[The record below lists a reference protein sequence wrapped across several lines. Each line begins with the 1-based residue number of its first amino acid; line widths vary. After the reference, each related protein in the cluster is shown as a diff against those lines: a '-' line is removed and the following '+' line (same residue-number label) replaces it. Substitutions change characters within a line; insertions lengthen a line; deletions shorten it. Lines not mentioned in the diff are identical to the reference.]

1 MFSWLKNKL
10 NSIIPDDIQKGVITS
25 NFCTIKNGSKI
36 SVPTGVVCYINYK
49 DKNYLELNAGEYTLN
64 ETTLPELCEKQ
75 KGKNK
80 KLKKIKIDFY
90 FVNTKQFDISFT
102 YKDKVEIQNRLAK
115 LIFTIKYNCNAIDSK
130 KLFKSILYIIPD
142 PDSVSSAILINDY
155 LRESLMNYF
164 FKRDLENIHLTS
176 DMKEEIKNRISKSLA
191 KIGLQLNSFE
201 ILIEERVKRKKSSN
215 TEISH
220 TGFFDSFNNSLTQ
233 SKQGTD
239 QVDKNFVANKIVVEK
254 SIENVDQNKKK
265 EYTSSDQANT
275 TIDRH
280 SSNENSNISVCPRCQ
295 NRLIKGSKYC
305 HRCGYQIN

>member
-1 MFSWLKNKL
+1 
-10 NSIIPDDIQKGVITS
+10 
-25 NFCTIKNGSKI
+25 
-36 SVPTGVVCYINYK
+36 
-49 DKNYLELNAGEYTLN
+49 
-64 ETTLPELCEKQ
+64 
-75 KGKNK
+75 
-80 KLKKIKIDFY
+80 
-90 FVNTKQFDISFT
+90 
-102 YKDKVEIQNRLAK
+102 
-115 LIFTIKYNCNAIDSK
+115 
-130 KLFKSILYIIPD
+130 
-142 PDSVSSAILINDY
+142 
-155 LRESLMNYF
+155 MNYF

-239 QVDKNFVANKIVVEK
+239 QVDKNFVANKIVAEK

-265 EYTSSDQANT
+265 EYTSPNQANT
-275 TIDRH
+275 TIDTH
-280 SSNENSNISVCPRCQ
+280 SSNENSSISICPRCQ
-295 NRLIKGSKYC
+295 NKLIKGSKYC

>member
-155 LRESLMNYF
+155 LKESLMNYF

-220 TGFFDSFNNSLTQ
+220 TGFFDSFNDSLTQ

-239 QVDKNFVANKIVVEK
+239 QVDKNFVANKIVAEK

-275 TIDRH
+275 TIDTH
-280 SSNENSNISVCPRCQ
+280 SSNENSSISICPRCQ
-295 NRLIKGSKYC
+295 NKLIKGSKYC

>member
-49 DKNYLELNAGEYTLN
+49 DKNYLELNSGEYTLN

-155 LRESLMNYF
+155 LKESLMNYF

-275 TIDRH
+275 TIDTH
-280 SSNENSNISVCPRCQ
+280 SSNENSSISICPRCQ
-295 NRLIKGSKYC
+295 NKLIKGSKYC